1 MDWPDKPA
9 VEKKEVPAKPTGIW
23 TLVCEYVRGPALV
36 KIEAEDTV
44 WMYSKA
50 DECKADGDLLSS
62 ISSAAC
68 ILKDAPVGALIGK
81 IGGSSAGI
89 SDGTLFVAGKHCIIE
104 LDANK
109 RGPLYL
115 TINDELTGFEN
126 NDKAIKVDI
135 FIKVIAKPPATSSP
149 TDKQGV

>member
-9 VEKKEVPAKPTGIW
+9 VEKKEVPAKPAGIW
-23 TLVCEYVRGPALV
+23 TLVHEYVHGPALIR
-36 KIEAEDTV
+36 IEAEDTE

-50 DECKADGDLLSS
+50 DKCKADGDLLSS
-62 ISSAAC
+62 ISPAAC

-89 SDGTLFVAGKHCIIE
+89 SDGTLFVVGKHCIFE
-104 LDANK
+104 LDPNK

-126 NDKAIKVDI
+126 NNNAIEVDI
-135 FIKVIAKPPATSSP
+135 FIKLIAKVPAASSSI
-149 TDKQGV
+149 DKQGE